1 MSKHSLGLGAE
12 ECVARLDLGGGR
24 VIRKLYSS
32 AFEAFDPQDWGAVSL
47 EPSYEFFCV
56 HVRLNERLAGHLKS
70 GSDSR

>member
-32 AFEAFDPQDWGAVSL
+32 AFEAFVS
-47 EPSYEFFCV
+47 
-56 HVRLNERLAGHLKS
+56 S
-70 GSDSR
+70 GLGGCELGTVV